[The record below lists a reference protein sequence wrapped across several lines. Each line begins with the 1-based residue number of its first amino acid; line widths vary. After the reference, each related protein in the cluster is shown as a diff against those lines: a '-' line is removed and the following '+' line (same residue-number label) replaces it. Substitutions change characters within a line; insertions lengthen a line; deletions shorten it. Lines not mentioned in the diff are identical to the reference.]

1 MKAVCEQAA
10 VQKLLEYGTYYS
22 ELRPRG
28 TLFDLRGR
36 TWAQTPEGERLAMGR
51 VRAESHNKIFQHKES
66 FEENKRLLGAF
77 VRFLSSRDVQPIV
90 VITPFSPEYNR
101 FILPQM
107 RDGVLELLDSVPD
120 DIHYVD
126 FNQASGLFEP
136 ADFMD
141 TDHLSPQGAE
151 KVSGILTEMFGI

>member
-1 MKAVCEQAA
+1 M
-10 VQKLLEYGTYYS
+10 
-22 ELRPRG
+22 
-28 TLFDLRGR
+28 
-36 TWAQTPEGERLAMGR
+36 AMGR